1 MNWDG
6 LTNSL
11 TGRKDLKKKKFIK
24 KGIKKKTSVPS
35 AMKTKISWFCL
46 KLV

>member
-11 TGRKDLKKKKFIK
+11 TGRKDLKKKKVYK
-24 KGIKKKTSVPS
+24 EREKKKKKPQCQVPWKLKYLGSVS
-35 AMKTKISWFCL
+35 N
-46 KLV
+46 